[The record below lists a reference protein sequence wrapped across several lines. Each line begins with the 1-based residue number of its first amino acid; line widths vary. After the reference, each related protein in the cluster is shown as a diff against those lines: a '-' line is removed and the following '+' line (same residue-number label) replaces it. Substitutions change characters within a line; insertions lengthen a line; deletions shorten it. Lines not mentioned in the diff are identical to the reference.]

1 MQAIA
6 RFSMQG
12 PRQAAL
18 MAMIF
23 AALPLMYWISAAVV
37 ALVILRQGL
46 SQGVNVLLAALLPC
60 IAWYGLQEDITG
72 FFVVLGCA
80 SMAAVLRLTLSLA
93 SAISVSV
100 LLGVVTLIFLP
111 VLSPLWLEL
120 LQQAAAEYSKAVVD
134 TMPQA
139 SAELT
144 PWILPMLLG
153 GIAALLQLFAIGA
166 LLLARH
172 WQAALYSPGE
182 FSKEFQSLR
191 LPKVYLLVLVLT
203 LLAGMAGAQLLS
215 CIPIVLVPISIIG
228 LGLVHGVVAI
238 RQLSK
243 QWLITFYIALYFMLP
258 YMYALLI
265 LAALLDFIF
274 DIRARLKDTA

>member
-18 MAMIF
+18 MAVIF

-46 SQGVNVLLAALLPC
+46 NQGVNILLAALLPC
-60 IAWYGLQEDITG
+60 VAWYGLQEDVTG
-72 FFVVLGCA
+72 FFVVLGCGL
-80 SMAAVLRLTLSLA
+80 MAAVLRLSSSLA
-93 SAISVSV
+93 GAITVSV
-100 LLGVVTLIFLP
+100 FVGILTLMLLP
-111 VLSPLWLEL
+111 VLSPMWFEM
-120 LQQAAAEYSKAVVD
+120 LQQAATEYSKVILE
-134 TMPQA
+134 TMPE
-139 SAELT
+139 SGAELT
-144 PWILPMLLG
+144 PLMLPMLLG
-153 GIAALLQLFAIGA
+153 CMAALLQLFAIGA

-172 WQAALYSPGE
+172 WQAALFSPGE
-182 FSKEFQSLR
+182 FSKEFQNLR
-191 LPKVYLLVLVLT
+191 LPTFYILVVVLT
-203 LLAGMAGAQLLS
+203 FIAGMAGMQLHS
-215 CIPIVLVPISIIG
+215 YIPIVLVPISIVG

-238 RQLSK
+238 RKLSK

-265 LAALLDFIF
+265 LAALLDSLF